1 MEQNCQVPFCTNLKT
16 KIQKQRATS
25 MQTDRRRMQAM
36 MQQRTNTMQTQH
48 QQQQQSQPGKNIVLS
63 VRYLCD

>member
-25 MQTDRRRMQAM
+25 LQTDRRRMQAM
-36 MQQRTNTMQTQH
+36 MQQRTSSMQT
-48 QQQQQSQPGKNIVLS
+48 QQQQSQPSKTITFNIVS
-63 VRYLCD
+63 ID

>member
-1 MEQNCQVPFCTNLKT
+1 
-16 KIQKQRATS
+16 

-48 QQQQQSQPGKNIVLS
+48 QQQQQSQPGKNTVLIS
-63 VRYLCD
+63 DISTIIKTR